1 MNFISAENYYY
12 VYLVIVSILTV
23 YLLNR
28 ETHKVSTMTLVER
41 SHEEAKL
48 SWLYI
53 ALFFAIFIGLRPVS
67 GRVFIDMTTY
77 ALLWYYSIEHYA
89 GLRAQNFIF
98 DGIPLFFNKLGL
110 GYIYFFVFI
119 ALIYFVG
126 TAYAMKRLLGRNA
139 LIGYVVWLAAFSTF
153 SYATNGIKAGAAAT
167 LFLLAISF
175 YDRKWIAAI
184 FLLLSFGFHH
194 SMRMPVGV
202 FILCLFLER
211 PKTYFWFW
219 IVCLVIAASGIT
231 SVMTLLGEILRAD
244 DEHGASYLLA
254 ENAYGARSGF
264 RPDFVLYSAV
274 PVALGYWVIFKKKFN
289 SKAYTFFWSVYV
301 VINAFWLLC
310 MNASFTN
317 RIAYLSWCIY
327 PLVIIYPFLTK
338 QFMVRQIP
346 TMRLVIIYN
355 LLFTIFMQVVYYG
368 YIRSGN

>member
-1 MNFISAENYYY
+1 MNFIPAQYYY
-12 VYLVIVSILTV
+12 YIYLTLVLILTL
-23 YLLNR
+23 YLLNSQ
-28 ETHKVSTMTLVER
+28 THKVSTMTLVER
-41 SHEEAKL
+41 SHVEANW
-48 SWLYI
+48 SWLYL
-53 ALFFAIFIGLRPVS
+53 ALFFALFVGLRPTS
-67 GRVFIDMTTY
+67 KVFVDMLGY
-77 ALLWYYSIEHYA
+77 ARLWFWSIHNYT
-89 GLRAQNFIF
+89 GWNAQNIIF
-98 DGIPLFFNKLGL
+98 DGIPFLLNKFGL

-211 PKTYFWFW
+211 PKAYFWFW
-219 IVCLVIAASGIT
+219 VVCLVLAASGVT
-231 SVMTLLGEILRAD
+231 SIMTWLGEMLKAD
-244 DEHGASYLLA
+244 DEHGANYLLINN
-254 ENAYGARSGF
+254 EYGARTGF

-346 TMRLVIIYN
+346 MMRTVVTYN
-355 LLFTIFMQVVYYG
+355 LLFTIFMTVIYYQF
-368 YIRSGN
+368 IHD